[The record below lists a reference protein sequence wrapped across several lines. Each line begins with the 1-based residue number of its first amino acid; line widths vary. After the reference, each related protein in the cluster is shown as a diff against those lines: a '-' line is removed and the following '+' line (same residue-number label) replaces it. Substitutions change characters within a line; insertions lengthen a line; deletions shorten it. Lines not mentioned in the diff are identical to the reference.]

1 MPYILV
7 RGTVTQHPCAHV
19 SGLKASDIEQLQH
32 FGSARKAVPAD
43 DLTVSY
49 SLHPCVVLTALEVL
63 GYSVVSCTAGPTGP
77 GGETQ
82 YLWTL
87 HKDFPEP
94 EPDSDL
100 YNHH

>member
-1 MPYILV
+1 MFP
-7 RGTVTQHPCAHV
+7 
-19 SGLKASDIEQLQH
+19 ASDIEQLQH
-32 FGSARKAVPAD
+32 FGSARKAPTD
-43 DLTVSY
+43 DFTVSY
-49 SLHPCVVLTALEVL
+49 GLHPCVVLTALEVL
-63 GYSVVSCTAGPTGP
+63 GYSVVASTAAPTGP

-94 EPDSDL
+94 EPGPEH